1 MEYLAGISLATL
13 IIFLI
18 FYFLPSIIALFRG
31 KSNSFAIIILNIFLG
46 WTFIGWV
53 VALVWSF
60 TSDQKNNTV
69 VINNNQKFKNPK
81 NLESNFSNTN
91 KKEELIKSH
100 RNSIKKLNEIKNL
113 LDKGILTQDEFAKQ
127 KSQILKA

>member
-81 NLESNFSNTN
+81 NRESNFSNNN